1 MLNILKFYFILIFV
15 SFHLVSLN
23 AQDEAGNYYQKGV
36 ESKSLGERETNFEK
50 ALKLYLE
57 MQLKLKENG
66 AENGYLHFNIGNCY
80 YNLNQLGEAI
90 LYYKQ
95 ALKYLPNEE
104 KILQNF
110 EIANKKRVSYVDIES
125 NNKLIETLMFFH
137 FSFTEKTK
145 ILLVLLFSI
154 IVLIFFIGSV
164 VYKKNIFR
172 RIVYFSSFIYF
183 VFLIS
188 LAVNYYYPQ
197 KEGVLIKDSFVLQDA
212 GENYASLI
220 EKPYGVGSSIRVI
233 NKKGEWFK
241 VRLNDGRYGY
251 IKESNLMLVL

>member
-1 MLNILKFYFILIFV
+1 MLNILRFFLILIF
-15 SFHLVSLN
+15 FNYHLIALYS
-23 AQDEAGNYYQKGV
+23 QDEADNFYQKGV

-95 ALKYLPNEE
+95 ALKHLPNDE

-110 EIANKKRVSYVDIES
+110 EIANKKRISFVDIES
-125 NNKLIETLMFFH
+125 DNKLIETLLFFH

-145 ILLVLLFSI
+145 ILLVLFVSI
-154 IVLIFFIGSV
+154 IIFIFFIGSIV
-164 VYKKNIFR
+164 FNKNIFR
-172 RIVYFSSFIYF
+172 RTVYFSAFIYLI
-183 VFLIS
+183 FLIS

-197 KEGVLIKDSFVLQDA
+197 KEGVLIKDSLVLQDA
-212 GENYASLI
+212 GENYASLN
-220 EKPYGVGSSIRVI
+220 EKPYGIGSTIRVI
-233 NKKGEWFK
+233 SKKGEWYK
-241 VRLNDGRYGY
+241 VLLNDGRFGY
-251 IKESNLMLVL
+251 VKESNLMIVL